1 MLLSRGCVST
11 ELIVNTTFDYE
22 TKKSGAIPPNWMGD
36 SDRKALE
43 SLAAKGNKLT
53 VTPYKSDSEL
63 QQRLKDIF
71 TGKDTSK
78 KKDTVCVIYLSAHAV
93 LESFMDEKVKS
104 ADADIVLLAK
114 DDDLESKTKRVRLS
128 EVWNALE
135 RLPKEQKK
143 LVLLDLSR
151 LLGEWRLGIYDN
163 FVIEAIQEAVQK
175 QKPKIENLFVMTS
188 SSAGETSWVSS
199 DLGDEGQ
206 SVFGHFVARGLAG
219 EADES
224 GGKPGDRSVTVLE
237 LFRYVHTRVNEWVIN
252 NRDPA
257 GQHPRLFAADFDAE
271 KALQGKDS
279 TFAVCAAGSRAAAT
293 SKSAVDPKPEG
304 SKNAIAKLLDL
315 WTRRQKLEQPPLS
328 VNAIYHLDPVGFR
341 ALTQRLMRAEE
352 FVIHRDFSKAISEI
366 DKAETLCGKL
376 ETLAKQGHF
385 ATAKFTT
392 DEKFV
397 RQLADRYGLGSAP
410 ELKPAVIEQ
419 STNATPNAI
428 QDKASIDLPDEHLAK
443 VLDNAHKQRGMPVAM
458 KTAEVETCRMALVEL
473 RKLAESVAFGHHTVL
488 PWLRNDLLAADQSRR
503 EAEDSFF
510 IYETAESRRKRET
523 SKKDNTPTDD
533 SAEKGR
539 EVQNLVAEARLRF
552 EKLQTR
558 AKTLQGSQFALNRAC
573 ATLPEWL
580 AFVANRW
587 TDKNQRMLRDDV
599 MSTYHKK
606 IDLNNR
612 PTSEILAKV
621 WMTSKDDRPDSLN
634 QLDKE
639 ILAVALE
646 AIELRELLPTRFA
659 PISDE
664 QFQKLQPATSQL
676 TERLD
681 RVQRQ
686 LQHEAESLS
695 NSTQKQ
701 YAGWHLN
708 RDLLRCPNLKP
719 ATREEL
725 LGKLIHSSSKVKTET
740 DGKETVKEAPIN
752 DHQTSLWQMLC
763 TIHALSLV
771 PAPKSADD
779 KLWDG
784 WHKARRLVER
794 DEKTESREQLIHLSR
809 KLRDHWVSHSVET
822 ITERESWELLSRD
835 LARDSLERKDLSA
848 RILFA
853 SDAINLQQ
861 EPTRRLGQFLIAELL
876 LNSSERYLDD
886 FWNEWYVVAAQECLS
901 ATRRL
906 DDKLLAVD
914 RQRVEELFSA
924 RRKSELSLEAA
935 SVEFGTQ
942 KTSVGSMRI
951 KSHEGLPIGTAA
963 SWLAYK
969 ENDPRALKNQILADS
984 CKPQSVGLAIAQKGA
999 SAVDEG
1005 RVTIERPAMF
1015 AKQNKQECQPSL
1027 LVPRVFFRDHTW
1039 LKQASAKFNPCEPD
1053 GTQLRFSSVPT
1064 MGGIRVDG
1072 SDRASVVFVLDAS
1085 GSMIEKNAGQIVL
1098 DRWTPAKAILLDVL
1112 ADMRAVDR
1120 AKGGEPHQVELVVYG
1135 HIYRDRPREAQVN
1148 DWHNVETVLKM
1159 SALNDDFI
1167 GRVRSTL
1174 ERLEPHGSTPLL
1186 SATKKA
1192 TDSLKVKNT
1201 PGTIIVI
1208 TDGFPN
1214 DGARVDLQK
1223 NVFDTSD
1230 CQRVMDNLKREI
1242 GEALGQAQVE
1252 RREIELQ
1259 VIGQGFSENLKL
1271 TENEQ
1276 RAKEDLKAFIKK
1288 QRGNFYDAEKNE
1300 DLRKALRLTT
1310 KGRPYLVAENAQSA
1324 EKYKDAPLGQ
1334 SITELSPGKYRVAF
1348 ASPER
1353 LKDGPLV
1360 ELIGGELLNFRLL
1373 ADGQL
1378 EHIHPDAFNGSVQFR
1393 RSPLKFGFLQSFKA
1407 FEEHAEFVVGIQNAQ
1422 AESDRKTPYTER
1434 PERIVFEISP
1444 KNTALKAVSPMI
1456 CKIEPSKSDPTWN
1469 IQLNG
1474 WPKQESE
1481 AEIKAYATWGT
1492 TQADELLQRQTNG
1505 SWPDSVELPLSK
1517 TTKAKFKITVDAP
1530 NNELRNGQEETV
1542 EVRLSLNDPDNLAIL
1557 ANNWRHLAYLHVQ
1570 LRQDDRLLRHLEET
1584 AEVIAT
1590 ANEIRWKFSKLPED
1604 YSGKRLKIAITSW
1617 HTFEQSATT
1626 LEQSLAIK
1634 AE

>member
-1 MLLSRGCVST
+1 MSGCCSRHGPSG
-11 ELIVNTTFDYE
+11 LIHRE
-22 TKKSGAIPPNWMGD
+22 A
-36 SDRKALE
+36 
-43 SLAAKGNKLT
+43 
-53 VTPYKSDSEL
+53 
-63 QQRLKDIF
+63 
-71 TGKDTSK
+71 GK
-78 KKDTVCVIYLSAHAV
+78 
-93 LESFMDEKVKS
+93 
-104 ADADIVLLAK
+104 
-114 DDDLESKTKRVRLS
+114 
-128 EVWNALE
+128 
-135 RLPKEQKK
+135 
-143 LVLLDLSR
+143 
-151 LLGEWRLGIYDN
+151 
-163 FVIEAIQEAVQK
+163 
-175 QKPKIENLFVMTS
+175 
-188 SSAGETSWVSS
+188 
-199 DLGDEGQ
+199 
-206 SVFGHFVARGLAG
+206 
-219 EADES
+219 
-224 GGKPGDRSVTVLE
+224 
-237 LFRYVHTRVNEWVIN
+237 
-252 NRDPA
+252 
-257 GQHPRLFAADFDAE
+257 
-271 KALQGKDS
+271 
-279 TFAVCAAGSRAAAT
+279 AT
-293 SKSAVDPKPEG
+293 S
-304 SKNAIAKLLDL
+304 
-315 WTRRQKLEQPPLS
+315 
-328 VNAIYHLDPVGFR
+328 
-341 ALTQRLMRAEE
+341 
-352 FVIHRDFSKAISEI
+352 EI
-366 DKAETLCGKL
+366 EKAETLCAKL

-385 ATAKFTT
+385 ATAKFTPE
-392 DEKFV
+392 EKFV
-397 RQLADRYGLGSAP
+397 RQLADRYGLGSASDQ
-410 ELKPAVIEQ
+410 KPTGTDQTANTIP
-419 STNATPNAI
+419 NATPSAI
-428 QDKASIDLPDEHLAK
+428 QDKISVDLPDEHLAK
-443 VLDNAHKQRGMPVAM
+443 VLANAHKQRGMPVAM
-458 KTAEVETCRMALVEL
+458 RDAESEICRMALVEL

-510 IYETAESRRKRET
+510 IYDTIEARRKRET
-523 SKKDNTPTDD
+523 SKKDSAATDD
-533 SAEKGR
+533 SAEKSR
-539 EVQNLVAEARLRF
+539 EVQSLVAEARQRF

-558 AKTLQGSQFALNRAC
+558 AQTLQAAQFALNRAC

-580 AFVANRW
+580 AFVADRW
-587 TDKNQRMLRDDV
+587 ADKNQRTLREDV

-659 PISDE
+659 SINDD

-686 LQHEAESLS
+686 LQHEAELLS
-695 NSTQKQ
+695 NSSQTQH
-701 YAGWHLN
+701 ASWRLS

-725 LGKLIHSSSKVKTET
+725 IGKLIHSSSKPNANTES
-740 DGKETVKEAPIN
+740 KETIKEAPPN
-752 DHQTSLWQMLC
+752 DRQTGLWQMLC

-794 DEKTESREQLIHLSR
+794 DEKLESREQLIQLSH

-822 ITERESWELLSRD
+822 ITESESWELLSRD

-861 EPTRRLGQFLIAELL
+861 EPTRRLEQFLIAELL
-876 LNSSERYLDD
+876 LNSSERYLED
-886 FWNEWYVVAAQECLS
+886 FWNEWYVAAAQECLS
-901 ATRRL
+901 ATKRL
-906 DDKLLAVD
+906 DEKLLAVD
-914 RQRVEELFSA
+914 RQRVEELFA
-924 RRKSELSLEAA
+924 GRRKSELSLEAA

-942 KTSVGSMRI
+942 KASVGSVRI
-951 KSHEGLPIGTAA
+951 KSHEGLPRGTAT

-969 ENDPRALKNQILADS
+969 ENDPRALKNQVLADS
-984 CKPQSVGLAIAQKGA
+984 CKPQSVGLAIAQKG
-999 SAVDEG
+999 SIVVEEG
-1005 RVTIERPAMF
+1005 RVTIERPASI
-1015 AKQNKQECQPSL
+1015 AKQNKQDCQPSL

-1064 MGGIRVDG
+1064 TSGIRVDG

-1112 ADMRAVDR
+1112 ADMRAVNR
-1120 AKGGEPHQVELVVYG
+1120 ANGGEPHQVELIVYG
-1135 HIYRDRPREAQVN
+1135 HIYRDRPREAQLN

-1186 SATKKA
+1186 SAAKKA
-1192 TDSLKVKNT
+1192 ADSLKVKNT

-1288 QRGNFYDAEKNE
+1288 QRGNFYEAEKNE

-1310 KGRPYLVAENAQSA
+1310 KGRPYLVAEHGQSA
-1324 EKYKDAPLGQ
+1324 EKHQEAPLGQ
-1334 SITELSPGKYRVAF
+1334 SIAELSPGKYRVAF

-1360 ELIGGELLNFRLL
+1360 ELLGGELLNFRLL

-1378 EHIHPDAFNGSVQFR
+1378 EHIHPDALKGSVQFR
-1393 RSPLKFGFLQSFKA
+1393 RSPFKFGFLQSFKA
-1407 FEEHAEFVVGIQNAQ
+1407 FEEHSEFVVGIQNVQTAVG
-1422 AESDRKTPYTER
+1422 RKASYTER
-1434 PERIVFEISP
+1434 PDRIIFEISP
-1444 KNTALKAVSPMI
+1444 KDQPLKKVAPMI
-1456 CKIEPSKSDPTWN
+1456 CKIEPNKSDPTWN

-1474 WPKQESE
+1474 WLKQDSE
-1481 AEIKAYATWGT
+1481 AEIKAYATWRAVS
-1492 TQADELLQRQTNG
+1492 ADKELQRQPNG
-1505 SWPDSVELPLSK
+1505 SWPESVELPLSK
-1517 TTKAKFKITVDAP
+1517 TAKAKFKVTVDAP
-1530 NNELRNGQEETV
+1530 NHDLRNGQEETI
-1542 EVRLSLNDPDNLAIL
+1542 EVRLSLLNDPDNAALF

-1604 YSGKRLKIAITSW
+1604 YSGKRLKIAVTSW
-1617 HTFEQSATT
+1617 HSFEQNENVMT
-1626 LEQSLAIK
+1626 LEQPLAIK